1 MIELL
6 HASGPDERYAD
17 ALMLFGRL
25 VGSWDV
31 DASYF
36 DRDGN
41 RTGERRGEW
50 HFGWVLRGRAIQ
62 DVLISPP
69 LDEQA
74 RTGGPEIEY
83 GSTLR
88 QYDPKTD
95 TWQISF
101 FAPVFGA
108 VVHLTARAKD
118 DDIVL
123 EGETADGTSHRWV
136 FSDVTDD
143 AFVWSGYE
151 SHDQGRTWAFV
162 ERIRAARR
170 REPDTPNT

>member
-1 MIELL
+1 MLELL

-17 ALMLFGRL
+17 ALMTFGRL

-31 DASYF
+31 EGSYF

-41 RTGERRGEW
+41 LTAERRGEW

-69 LDEQA
+69 LDEQE
-74 RTGGPEIEY
+74 RTGAAEIEY

-101 FAPVFGA
+101 FAPVYGV
-108 VVHLTARAKD
+108 VVHLTARPKGD
-118 DDIVL
+118 EIVL
-123 EGETADGTSHRWV
+123 EGETPDGMSHRWV
-136 FSDVTDD
+136 FSDITSD
-143 AFVWSGYE
+143 AFTWSGHE
-151 SHDQGRTWAFV
+151 SHDQGRTWTFV
-162 ERIRAARR
+162 ERIQATRRAEA
-170 REPDTPNT
+170 TP